1 MSLSIRV
8 FMATASV
15 CVAAIGLA
23 SPASGQQGPGWFVPN
38 SQPAQAT
45 GPAPRPRPA
54 PVAAPAPRREQ
65 VPSPRIDQFQPQGQA
80 PQQEP
85 PPLQVQLP
93 PVPDLPALPK
103 STPPPAAVIGVLGV
117 PDIMRAATAAQ
128 QVEKAITERREKLN
142 EDAQKEQAA
151 WRDLQQALG
160 AQRANLNPDQIRTK
174 ERELQERITN
184 SQKQLRDRNR
194 FIQESAQVGLAQI
207 ERMLI
212 SVIRQVAESH
222 GMNLVLRRE
231 QVALNVNEFDIT
243 DGVVEQLNKVLPRV
257 TLPPDG
263 VSPVAFLAPGGPGGV
278 PAAPSGGPR
287 VTPTAAP
294 ATALPTDSA
303 PPAEPSAASTAP
315 RP

>member
-1 MSLSIRV
+1 M
-8 FMATASV
+8 
-15 CVAAIGLA
+15 
-23 SPASGQQGPGWFVPN
+23 
-38 SQPAQAT
+38 QP
-45 GPAPRPRPA
+45 
-54 PVAAPAPRREQ
+54 
-65 VPSPRIDQFQPQGQA
+65 PQGQ
-80 PQQEP
+80 PQQQEL

-103 STPPPAAVIGVLGV
+103 GTPPPAVVVGVLGV
-117 PDIMRAATAAQ
+117 PDIMRSASAAQ

-142 EDAQKEQAA
+142 ADAQKEQAS

-160 AQRANLNPDQIRTK
+160 AQRANLSPDQIRTK
-174 ERELQERITN
+174 ERELQERITT

-212 SVIRQVAESH
+212 SVIRQVSESR

-243 DGVVEQLNKVLPRV
+243 EAVVAQLNKVLPSV

-278 PAAPSGGPR
+278 PVMPAARDANSAQASNGQAQAHHGMR
-287 VTPTAAP
+287 VAFVSTMPTP
-294 ATALPTDSA
+294 LF
-303 PPAEPSAASTAP
+303 
-315 RP
+315 RFLFGKCGMV